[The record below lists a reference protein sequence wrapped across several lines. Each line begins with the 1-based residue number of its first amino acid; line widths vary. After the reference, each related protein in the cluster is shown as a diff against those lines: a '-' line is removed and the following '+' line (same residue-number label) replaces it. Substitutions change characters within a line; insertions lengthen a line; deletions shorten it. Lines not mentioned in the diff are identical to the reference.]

1 VRDTVVA
8 PRLAV
13 RDGPAVEEEG
23 ELRLSSASSRLGCRE
38 PKLRR
43 RCAAALLAAPGLRP
57 AMEVRIQRVA
67 RKESRKRTLL
77 TAVRSV
83 PSSDAGRFSRSIGV
97 GRIEARFRNATRL
110 VLVPRFRSR
119 R

>member
-1 VRDTVVA
+1 
-8 PRLAV
+8 
-13 RDGPAVEEEG
+13 
-23 ELRLSSASSRLGCRE
+23 
-38 PKLRR
+38 
-43 RCAAALLAAPGLRP
+43 
-57 AMEVRIQRVA
+57 VA